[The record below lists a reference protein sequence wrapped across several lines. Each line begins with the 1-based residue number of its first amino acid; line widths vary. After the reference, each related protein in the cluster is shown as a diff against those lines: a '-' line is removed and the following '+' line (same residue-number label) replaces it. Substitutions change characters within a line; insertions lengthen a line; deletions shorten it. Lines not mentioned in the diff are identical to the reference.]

1 MKKILSLI
9 LVSVLLISTLCFATS
24 CGAINKTEVS
34 ILWKGEG
41 EATVPGSLIDC
52 MERAMYIENIEYK
65 HYGANNDSEK
75 QIDQAEAAIANGCA
89 VLIVEL
95 VNSNNAQQIVDAAQ
109 VKDIPVIFFNCNVDE
124 NVIKSYNKCVLVTD
138 DKTSIAEVQGTLI
151 ADYLKA
157 NYKDLD
163 KNEDLKI
170 SFCAIGATEISKA
183 SFKKAEELLASKD
196 YQIFTFDGWKNINIS
211 IVPFNGESS
220 YIPDLTRDLDMI
232 INNCEMIITEDDTVA
247 SQVLFDLQ
255 DKDYNT
261 DKLVEKFIPI
271 FTIGNEFDYKNN
283 VLKDRPAI
291 PENLIIGENDSDD
304 VIKNKNTEI
313 KKLADLKEYY
323 ENHKFIVDLTSVNE
337 SDLNAMIYKTTNVI
351 DAGRL
356 AGTVV
361 SDNDSISLAVAK
373 IASNFIKG
381 NETFKGVDAELVK
394 DSVVRIPYVSYS
406 V

>member
-95 VNSNNAQQIVDAAQ
+95 VNSNSAQQIVDAAQ
-109 VKDIPVIFFNCNVDE
+109 VKDIPVIFFNCNVSSD
-124 NVIKSYNKCVLVTD
+124 VINSYDKCVLVTD
-138 DKTSIAEVQGTLI
+138 DETSVAEVQGTLI

-157 NYKDLD
+157 NYKNLD
-163 KNEDLKI
+163 KNKDLKI
-170 SFCAIGATEISKA
+170 SFCAIGATDISKSA
-183 SFKKAEELLASKD
+183 VAKAEELLASEEYK
-196 YQIFTFDGWKNINIS
+196 IWTFDGWKFINIS
-211 IVPFNGESS
+211 MTPYDGDNSFMPG
-220 YIPDLTRDLDMI
+220 LTLDLDKI
-232 INNCEMIITEDDTVA
+232 IKNCEMIITENDTVA
-247 SQVLFDLQ
+247 SQILFFLQ

-261 DKLVEKFIPI
+261 DKLVEQFIPI
-271 FTIGNEFDYKNN
+271 FTIGNQFDYKNH

-291 PENLIIGENDSDD
+291 PENLIIGKDDSDK
-304 VIKNKNTEI
+304 VISEKNSEI
-313 KKLADLKEYY
+313 KKLKDLREYY
-323 ENHKFIVDLTSVNE
+323 ESNKFIVDLTSVNE
-337 SDLNAMIYKTTNVI
+337 SDLEAMIYTTINVI

-356 AGTVV
+356 AGTVI

-373 IASNFIKG
+373 ITVNFIKG
-381 NETFKGVDAELVK
+381 NDTFKDIDAELVK
-394 DSVVRIPYVSYS
+394 DSVVRISKIS
-406 V
+406 H

>member
-89 VLIVEL
+89 ALLVEL
-95 VNSNNAQQIVDAAQ
+95 VNSNSAQQIVDAAQ
-109 VKDIPVIFFNCNVDE
+109 VKDIPVIFFNCNVSPD
-124 NVIKSYNKCVLVTD
+124 VINSYDKCVLVTD
-138 DKTSIAEVQGTLI
+138 DETSVAEVQGTLI

-157 NYKDLD
+157 NYKNLD
-163 KNEDLKI
+163 KNKDLKI
-170 SFCAIGATEISKA
+170 SFCAIGATDISKSA
-183 SFKKAEELLASKD
+183 VAKAEELLASEEYK
-196 YQIFTFDGWKNINIS
+196 IWTFDGWKFINIS
-211 IVPFNGESS
+211 MTPYDGDNSFMPG
-220 YIPDLTRDLDMI
+220 LTLDLDKI
-232 INNCEMIITEDDTVA
+232 IKNCEMIITENDTVA
-247 SQVLFDLQ
+247 SQILFFLQ

-261 DKLVEKFIPI
+261 DKLVEQFIPI
-271 FTIGNEFDYKNN
+271 FTIGNQFDYKNH

-291 PENLIIGENDSDD
+291 PENLIIGKDDSDK
-304 VIKNKNTEI
+304 VISEKNSEI
-313 KKLADLKEYY
+313 KKLKDLREYY
-323 ENHKFIVDLTSVNE
+323 ESNKFIVDLTSVNE
-337 SDLNAMIYKTTNVI
+337 SDLEAMIYTTINVI

-356 AGTVV
+356 AGTVI

-373 IASNFIKG
+373 ITVNFIKG
-381 NETFKGVDAELVK
+381 NDTFKDIDAELVK
-394 DSVVRIPYVSYS
+394 DSVVRISKIS
-406 V
+406 H